1 MKTKQREDEKK
12 GSDITMT
19 QRIQFH
25 WQLNVY
31 QLSVEA
37 AMQIYELSTNFPK
50 EEIYSLTDQ
59 MRRASRSISGQI
71 AEAWR
76 RRKFEAASVNKMN
89 EAEGEAAETQ
99 VWLEYAV
106 KCEYMSRDDGTRLHK
121 KYDEILGKLVSMGN
135 NPDKWVLKTR
145 E

>member
-1 MKTKQREDEKK
+1 
-12 GSDITMT
+12 MT

-37 AMQIYELSTNFPK
+37 AMEIYQLSTTFPK

-59 MRRASRSISGQI
+59 MRRASRSISSQI
-71 AEAWR
+71 AQAWR
-76 RRKFEAASVNKMN
+76 RRKYEAAFVNKMN
-89 EAEGEAAETQ
+89 KAEGEAAETQ

-106 KCEYMSRDDGTRLHK
+106 KCEYMSRDDATLLHK

-135 NPDKWVLKTR
+135 NPDKRVLKTR
-145 E
+145 ESRALHLPVFSFSFF